1 MASSGN
7 ATGGND
13 LFNGKNRIFW
23 SLASQNFTGGA
34 GGHGQS
40 TVNWS
45 WCVNWAAG
53 DNCHRIQSGQVVVN
67 GVTVYNNALPHVF
80 SSSHVHTGDWP
91 TGSGFGS
98 GSVVIDH
105 DASGNA
111 TITMAGAH
119 VGSSGAFSNSSLSQA
134 IDAIPQTPAAPSAC
148 TATRVSDTQQT
159 VAWTNNSTGTAPYA
173 SIKVYRSTDGG
184 GYALIATLGVVT
196 SYSDTNTVA
205 NHKYLYKVSAVGVNT
220 VESGFAIA
228 ASAVWT
234 TPGTP
239 TTLTATKLAGGN
251 IRLTWTNNVNF
262 SEYTVRIEESQNG
275 GAYSEITSVS
285 TGTVTWDHVTPNPS
299 VTHKYRIRSRTTTGT
314 TLNSSYSNESATIV
328 LLTTASPPTGLAPSG
343 VARDAAEAIVFTW
356 VHNETDGTPQT
367 KYQLQYKVDAG
378 AFVTVGPT
386 TSGVSSFTLTAATLT
401 NAHTITWHVATAGEN
416 GTIGA
421 YSADSSF
428 TTSARPTS
436 TISSPNGGSY
446 SLSTLIANWTYF
458 QAQSSP
464 QSSWHAFLWRKGALS
479 DYSDATLIEE
489 QAGTGTTSTAT
500 FTSVLLDGQTYG
512 LRVYVTSAAGL
523 TSIDA
528 ATEREEFTVTYLP
541 PADATLTL
549 AYEPD
554 FGRMTVTIS
563 GTDPIPN
570 KQGLLL
576 DGTGDWGT
584 TPDAGALDITGDID
598 LRADLMATD
607 WTPTTTQGV
616 IEKWVTGTNQ
626 RSYALV
632 LDNAGKL
639 RMRLS
644 TDGLTGSVVEA
655 VSSVAVGAADGT
667 RLAVRAARVGTTV
680 TFYTSTDT
688 DLSLATWTQLGTTAT
703 LSGSFFVGT
712 APLNVGSDAV
722 SAAFNGTIF
731 SAQVRNSA
739 GTIVAYP
746 NYVIQT
752 AGATTFVDS
761 ASLTWSL
768 VGNAHIVTVYFGTV
782 AISTV
787 DLQRQINGG
796 DWVTWVTG
804 VVLVGVSPVAIITDT
819 TPTINGSNNYRA
831 IIRSAT
837 PSSKLSAEVEYLT
850 MEAQWGFLSTGA
862 SFSQIVRMRAR
873 MSSRSSVGRDRNTYH
888 FAGRSLPVELAGE
901 ATGFAVSVSATLY
914 PLTRGGMSS
923 EPQDM
928 EALGLTSG
936 IVLWRDYTGRRIFAS
951 LGDVTVG
958 YDTDSVL
965 YPVAF
970 NLTQVDYDENIG

>member
-1 MASSGN
+1 MASNGN

-13 LFNGKNRIFW
+13 NFNGKNRIYW
-23 SLASQNFTGGA
+23 NLNSQNFTGGA

-40 TVNWS
+40 TITWS
-45 WCVNWAAG
+45 WNVNWAPG

-67 GVTVYNNALPHVF
+67 GVTVYNNSLPHVF

-91 TGSGFGS
+91 TGAGFGS
-98 GSVVIDH
+98 GTVVIDH
-105 DASGNA
+105 DSSGNA

-134 IDAIPQTPAAPSAC
+134 IDPIPQTPAAPSSC

-159 VAWTNNSTGTAPYA
+159 VGWTNNSTGTAPYA
-173 SIKVYRSTDGG
+173 GIKVYRSTDAGG
-184 GYALIATLGVVT
+184 FALIATLGVVT
-196 SYSDTNTVA
+196 TYSDTTTVA
-205 NHKYLYKVSAVGVNT
+205 NHKYTYRVSAVGVNT
-220 VESGFAIA
+220 VESGFAT
-228 ASAVWT
+228 ASAIWT

-239 TTLTATKLAGGN
+239 TTLVATKLAGGN
-251 IRLTWTNNVNF
+251 IRLTWANNVNF

-285 TGTVTWDHVTPNPS
+285 TGTTTWDHVAPLSS
-299 VTHKYRIRSRTTTGT
+299 VTHTYRIRSRTTTGT

-367 KYQLQYKVDAG
+367 KYQLQYKIDAG
-378 AFVTVGPT
+378 SFVTVGPT
-386 TSGVSSFTLTAATLT
+386 TSGVSSYTLPAATLT

-436 TISSPNGGSY
+436 TISTPSGGSY
-446 SLSTLIANWTYF
+446 TLSTLIANWTYF
-458 QAQSSP
+458 QAQSSA
-464 QSSWHAFLWRKGALS
+464 QAGWHAYLWRKGALS

-489 QAGTGTTSTAT
+489 QAGTGTTSAAT
-500 FTSVLLDGQTYG
+500 FTSVLLDGVTYAV
-512 LRVYVTSAAGL
+512 RVYLTSAAGL
-523 TSIDA
+523 TSIDSG
-528 ATEREEFTVTYLP
+528 TEREEFTVTYLP
-541 PADATLTL
+541 PADATISL
-549 AYEPD
+549 AYEPN

-563 GTDPIPN
+563 GSDPIPN

-584 TPDAGALDITGDID
+584 TPDTGALDITGDID

-626 RSYALV
+626 RSYSLV

-655 VSSVAVGAADGT
+655 VSSVAVGAADGS
-667 RLAVRAARVGTTV
+667 RLAIRVARVGTTV

-688 DLSLATWTQLGTTAT
+688 DLSSATWTQLGTTAT

-796 DWVTWVTG
+796 DWVTWVVG
-804 VVLVGVSPVAIITDT
+804 VVLVGISPVAIITDT
-819 TPTINGSNNYRA
+819 TPTVHGENNYRA
-831 IIRSAT
+831 VIRSAT
-837 PSSKLSAEVEYLT
+837 PSSKLSSEVAYTTAET
-850 MEAQWGFLSTGA
+850 QWGFLSTGA
-862 SFSQIVRMRAR
+862 SFSEIVRMRAR
-873 MSSRSSVGRDRNTYH
+873 LANRANVSRDKSTYR
-888 FAGRSLPVELAGE
+888 FAGRMLPVELSGE
-901 ATGFAVSVSATLY
+901 GTQLGFSVAATLY
-914 PLTRGGMSS
+914 PPSRGGMSS
-923 EPQDM
+923 EPEDVEEM
-928 EALGLTSG
+928 GRAKS
-936 IVLWRDYTGRRIFAS
+936 IVLWRDYTGRRLFAS
-951 LGDVTVG
+951 LGPVSVD
-958 YDTDSVL
+958 YNTDSVL
-965 YPVAF
+965 YPVGF
-970 NLTQVDYDENIG
+970 NLDQIDFDENIG